1 MPTTATL
8 TEVISV
14 NQEILIQTCIKKLRK
29 NLNTVESMQKIYD
42 IKMKRIIAARG
53 RYRVSMKFYKK
64 NGVDISFLLLSLL
77 LTTRDQLTMIM
88 VRSHLSCVR
97 CAQPSSQLQD
107 RHCSV
112 AM

>member
-1 MPTTATL
+1 MPTTTL
-8 TEVISV
+8 TEVISG

-64 NGVDISFLLLSLL
+64 KTEYKFFAAEPALNNPGSTDDDYGTFTSRVCAVHSLL
-77 LTTRDQLTMIM
+77 
-88 VRSHLSCVR
+88 H
-97 CAQPSSQLQD
+97 SSRTDIVQ
-107 RHCSV
+107 
-112 AM
+112 